1 MWERVPFSFLRF
13 QILNFSISRAPQLK
27 VAHRKSRCSN
37 SCDKLKPC
45 GMKQKYKERFVKTP
59 QMGAECGLSKGTQR
73 ELSRKCGENL
83 GFPRSFGVAAKAFAV
98 QGLRLGCSPEVF
110 RRSTPVFLGG
120 PIHGLDGLG
129 QAFSCAWQG
138 LLQWEIRR
146 GDNMQGKL
154 GRNWQTRLDRT
165 GKRMDFF
172 S

>member
-1 MWERVPFSFLRF
+1 
-13 QILNFSISRAPQLK
+13 
-27 VAHRKSRCSN
+27 
-37 SCDKLKPC
+37 
-45 GMKQKYKERFVKTP
+45 MKQKYKARFVKTP
-59 QMGAECGLSKGTQR
+59 QMAAQCALCKSTLR
-73 ELSRKCGENL
+73 ELRRKCGENL
-83 GFPRSFGVAAKAFAV
+83 GFPRSRKEAVKASAV

-110 RRSTPVFLGG
+110 RRSTPAFLGG

-129 QAFSCAWQG
+129 QVFSCAWQG

-146 GDNMQGKL
+146 GDSMQGKF